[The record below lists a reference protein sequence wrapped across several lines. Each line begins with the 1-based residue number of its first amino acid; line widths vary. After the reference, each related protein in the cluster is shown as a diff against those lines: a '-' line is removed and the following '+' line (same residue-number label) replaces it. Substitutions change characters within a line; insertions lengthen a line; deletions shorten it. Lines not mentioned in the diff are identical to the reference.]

1 MQVLNDGADE
11 EDFKQL
17 LEILKGFGEVE
28 VLYDPNDPKDKD
40 VTGDEVIERYEKF
53 KKKAGKMDPEQRDV
67 YQILL
72 KEVESWG
79 EEAIPTRQIL
89 QLALQ
94 LDEKGEFYKFIEV
107 FGDSRIDDKDVLGL
121 SRDN

>member
-1 MQVLNDGADE
+1 
-11 EDFKQL
+11 
-17 LEILKGFGEVE
+17 
-28 VLYDPNDPKDKD
+28 
-40 VTGDEVIERYEKF
+40 
-53 KKKAGKMDPEQRDV
+53 MDPAQRDA

-72 KEVESWG
+72 KELENLG
-79 EEAIPTRQIL
+79 EESTPARQIL

-107 FGDSRIDDKDVLGL
+107 FGDSRTDDKDVLGL

>member
-1 MQVLNDGADE
+1 MKRQE
-11 EDFKQL
+11 
-17 LEILKGFGEVE
+17 
-28 VLYDPNDPKDKD
+28 
-40 VTGDEVIERYEKF
+40 
-53 KKKAGKMDPEQRDV
+53 KMDPAQRDA
-67 YQILL
+67 YQTLL
-72 KEVESWG
+72 KELENQG

-107 FGDSRIDDKDVLGL
+107 FGDSRIDGKDVLGL

>member
-1 MQVLNDGADE
+1 
-11 EDFKQL
+11 
-17 LEILKGFGEVE
+17 
-28 VLYDPNDPKDKD
+28 
-40 VTGDEVIERYEKF
+40 
-53 KKKAGKMDPEQRDV
+53 MDPAQRDV

-72 KEVESWG
+72 KEMESWG

-107 FGDSRIDDKDVLGL
+107 FGDSRIDDKDVIGL
-121 SRDN
+121 SRNN

>member
-1 MQVLNDGADE
+1 MNRQE
-11 EDFKQL
+11 
-17 LEILKGFGEVE
+17 
-28 VLYDPNDPKDKD
+28 
-40 VTGDEVIERYEKF
+40 
-53 KKKAGKMDPEQRDV
+53 KMDQAQRDA

-72 KEVESWG
+72 KELENFG
-79 EEAIPTRQIL
+79 EEAEPTRQIL

-107 FGDSRIDDKDVLGL
+107 FGDSRIDDKDILGM

>member
-1 MQVLNDGADE
+1 MK
-11 EDFKQL
+11 KQ
-17 LEILKGFGEVE
+17 E
-28 VLYDPNDPKDKD
+28 
-40 VTGDEVIERYEKF
+40 
-53 KKKAGKMDPEQRDV
+53 KMDQAQRDA

-72 KEVESWG
+72 KELENLG
-79 EEAIPTRQIL
+79 EEATPTRQIL

-107 FGDSRIDDKDVLGL
+107 FGDSRIDGKDVLGL